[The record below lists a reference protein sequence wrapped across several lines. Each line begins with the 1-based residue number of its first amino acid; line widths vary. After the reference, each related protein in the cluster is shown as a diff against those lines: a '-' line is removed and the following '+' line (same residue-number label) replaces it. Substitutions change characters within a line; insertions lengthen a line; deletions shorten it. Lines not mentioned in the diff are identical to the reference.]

1 MQVFNFT
8 TRFFLCMSK
17 SYWGGRAW
25 ARPTGMA
32 VSICRRGV
40 FRGYC
45 RLVHGWWGVPGAP
58 GVAPLWCLAST
69 FFDVAGLCFMRVA
82 ACYVLG
88 AAAIAHGINISTF
101 LKSWVVG
108 QLVYTMFISNN
119 RTSFHLWWK
128 ENLVKHRK
136 VSKYHETDC
145 SCIKSNE

>member
-58 GVAPLWCLAST
+58 GVAPC
-69 FFDVAGLCFMRVA
+69 
-82 ACYVLG
+82 G
-88 AAAIAHGINISTF
+88 AWPPPFSILRGCVSCALLPVMCSGGAAIAHGINISSF